1 MNALTKAEEEI
12 MQVIWRIGPCMVGQI
27 REDMEKTSGDLPAH
41 STISTMLRI
50 LVEKGFLT
58 YKVYGRTFEYTPTIS
73 KEDYSRRTL
82 NKLVSDYF
90 DGSMNRLVS
99 FLVENKELDAK
110 ELNELMDKL
119 IRTEKVIEQGV

>member
-1 MNALTKAEEEI
+1 MNALTKGEEEI
-12 MQVIWRIGPCMVGQI
+12 MQVIWSIGPCTVGQI
-27 REDMEKTSGDLPAH
+27 REAMEKNSGDLPPH

-58 YKVYGRTFEYTPTIS
+58 YKAYGRTFEYTPTVS

-90 DGSMNRLVS
+90 EGSMNRLVS
-99 FLVENKELDAK
+99 FIVENKELDMN
-110 ELNELMDKL
+110 ELNDLLDKL
-119 IRTEKVIEQGV
+119 EEDK

>member
-12 MQVIWRIGPCMVGQI
+12 MQVIWRIGPSTVGQI
-27 REDMEKTSGDLPAH
+27 REDIEKNTGDLPAH

-58 YKVYGRTFEYTPTIS
+58 YKAYGRTFEYTPTIS

-82 NKLVSDYF
+82 DKLVSDYF
-90 DGSMNRLVS
+90 EGSMNRLVS
-99 FLVENKELDAK
+99 FLVEKKELDIK
-110 ELNELMDKL
+110 ELNDLLDKL
-119 IRTEKVIEQGV
+119 EDEEPK

>member
-1 MNALTKAEEEI
+1 MNALTKGEEEI
-12 MQVIWRIGPCMVGQI
+12 MQVIWQLGPCTVGQI
-27 REDMEKTSGDLPAH
+27 REDLEKNSGDLPAH
-41 STISTMLRI
+41 STVSTMLRI

-58 YKVYGRTFEYTPTIS
+58 YKTYGRTFEYHPTVS

-99 FLVENKELDAK
+99 FLVENKQLNMN
-110 ELNELMDKL
+110 ELNELLEKLEEDKGDGG
-119 IRTEKVIEQGV
+119 IG